1 MENIEK
7 IISELKNVPNPLS
20 NTQIEEILEHIHD
33 AKHIFISGSGRSG
46 LMASS
51 FANRLLQM
59 GLSVSVVGE
68 ITSPH
73 VKKGDV
79 LIFNSASGSSEKLVS
94 QAKEAKKYGVMII
107 LITTNI
113 DSSLAK
119 LSNLVVKVEAQSKYS
134 ETESIQPMGAIFEQY
149 SLLLFDSLVLSYM
162 SKYQISEQIMK
173 DNHADME

>member
-20 NTQIEEILEHIHD
+20 NTQTEEILKYIHD

-46 LMASS
+46 LMASA

-79 LIFNSASGSSEKLVS
+79 LIFNSASGNSEKLVS
-94 QAKEAKKYGVMII
+94 QAEEAKKYGVKII
-107 LITTNI
+107 LFTTNTE
-113 DSSLAK
+113 SSLAK
-119 LSNLVVKVEAQSKYS
+119 RSSLVVKIDAQSKYS

-162 SKYQISEQIMK
+162 SKYQISEQMMK
-173 DNHADME
+173 DNHADIE

>member
-1 MENIEK
+1 
-7 IISELKNVPNPLS
+7 
-20 NTQIEEILEHIHD
+20 
-33 AKHIFISGSGRSG
+33 
-46 LMASS
+46 
-51 FANRLLQM
+51 M

>member
-149 SLLLFDSLVLSYM
+149 SLLLFDSLVLYYM

>member
-20 NTQIEEILEHIHD
+20 STQVEEILKHIHD

-46 LMASS
+46 LMASA

-94 QAKEAKKYGVMII
+94 QAKEAKKYGITII

-113 DSSLAK
+113 ESSLAK
-119 LSNLVVKVEAQSKYS
+119 LSNLVVKVDAQSKYS

-173 DNHADME
+173 DNHADIE